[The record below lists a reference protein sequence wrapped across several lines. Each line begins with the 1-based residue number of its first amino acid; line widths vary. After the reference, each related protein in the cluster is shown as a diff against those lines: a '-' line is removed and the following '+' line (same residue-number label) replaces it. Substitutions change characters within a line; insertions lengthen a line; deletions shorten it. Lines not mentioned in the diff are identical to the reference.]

1 MVKNLSLSRDKKFF
15 TISIIMVVLILASLG
30 LQSLGA
36 DDIHI
41 LFENYIQGKESALVK
56 LHIHIPKVNSQYC
69 AIAVYRFPSMFNPT
83 KENKLTLI
91 KIDKTFPGNSITVN
105 SYIKNALPVSYKYNK
120 KEGTYIV
127 NYREPQQY
135 LVQIKCYNVT
145 DGHIAH
151 LTHAFSKVYEVKLS
165 KPITD
170 YTININQTE
179 LIQINKHQKSIQFSN
194 KPVVTPFRL
203 DDGSSSSSNLCDF
216 GDSDSCTSITKLA
229 YINSIPGLEVRFKL
243 QGGSPASAMYL
254 SSYMKDCLDWDLF
267 DCTCY
272 QWDTDW
278 YESGKVLTPSLVT
291 QTTPNSV
298 SNGEKGIVS
307 GSVQY
312 NRQILYRDTD
322 GFAGVCDIGPAYFV
336 YPKYIGGLQYITIV
350 GHYSMPS
357 NPSSNAFGPIGG
369 NVEVYFGQYG
379 TSNNDEKMGLST
391 AITFCATGW
400 GPCATLNID
409 VYNAGRYDKQY
420 ITPIEVINDIS
431 GNGYNWYYWWFRNN
445 NPMTYEIE
453 FYGTS

>member
-170 YTININQTE
+170 YTIDIKQTE
-179 LIQINKHQKSIQFSN
+179 LTHISKRHSSLKFLGKPASN
-194 KPVVTPFRL
+194 ESKL
-203 DDGSSSSSNLCDF
+203 NEANNSSNLCNF
-216 GDSDSCTSITKLA
+216 GNRNSCISITKLA
-229 YINSIPGLEVRFKL
+229 YINSIPGLEVRFQL
-243 QGGSPASAMYL
+243 QGGSKASAMYL
-254 SSYMKDCLDWDLF
+254 SSYMKDCLDWDLLN
-267 DCTCY
+267 CTCY
-272 QWDTDW
+272 QWSSDW
-278 YESGKVLTPSLVT
+278 HEAGKVLTISLVT
-291 QTTPNSV
+291 QTTP
-298 SNGEKGIVS
+298 
-307 GSVQY
+307 
-312 NRQILYRDTD
+312 
-322 GFAGVCDIGPAYFV
+322 
-336 YPKYIGGLQYITIV
+336 
-350 GHYSMPS
+350 
-357 NPSSNAFGPIGG
+357 
-369 NVEVYFGQYG
+369 
-379 TSNNDEKMGLST
+379 LSL
-391 AITFCATGW
+391 IH
-400 GPCATLNID
+400 
-409 VYNAGRYDKQY
+409 
-420 ITPIEVINDIS
+420 IS
-431 GNGYNWYYWWFRNN
+431 EHTRPY
-445 NPMTYEIE
+445 
-453 FYGTS
+453 